1 MLCEEKYMIDHSQS
15 EKMQIESLFFQR
27 KTSVANSNYMI
38 NEMEREKVRFCS
50 SIKQFETSIC
60 RAIRR

>member
-38 NEMEREKVRFCS
+38 NEMEREGEILLVD
-50 SIKQFETSIC
+50 
-60 RAIRR
+60 